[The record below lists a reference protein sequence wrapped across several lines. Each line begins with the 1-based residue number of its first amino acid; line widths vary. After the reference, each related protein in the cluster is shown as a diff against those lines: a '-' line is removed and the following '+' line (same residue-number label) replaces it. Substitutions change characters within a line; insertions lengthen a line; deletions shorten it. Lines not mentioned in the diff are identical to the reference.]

1 MLHLPTGP
9 GAHGER
15 GSVYSDAR
23 CDGDVFTSVL
33 ELFGQQQSGGQGEG
47 HHEHGHVGGTQALL
61 REPHQA
67 AAPQQQAH
75 VEVEVAQLHQAH
87 ALRGENTRRSGTS

>member
-1 MLHLPTGP
+1 MKGVQSILTP
-9 GAHGER
+9 GATTT
-15 GSVYSDAR
+15 
-23 CDGDVFTSVL
+23 VFTSVL

-61 REPHQA
+61 GEPHQA

-87 ALRGENTRRSGTS
+87 ALRGETQRRST